1 MTESD
6 IQILV
11 GDFENQYNVGD
22 FEEQCIVCHEIN
34 SNDNK
39 LCSLIDLIKYK
50 KCSCDP
56 LVHKACLEQ
65 WLFHKQRCLICNEP
79 VEKKKLNVD
88 GALRLTIVGNY
99 CNIVCCIGIFMVL
112 ISVAIIVYEC
122 SVFI

>member
-11 GDFENQYNVGD
+11 GDFENQYNY
-22 FEEQCIVCHEIN
+22 ENQCIVCHETN

-39 LCSLIDLIKYK
+39 LCSLVDLVKYK

-79 VEKKKLNVD
+79 VEKKSLDV
-88 GALRLTIVGNY
+88 GTRLRLTIRENY
-99 CNIVCCIGIFMVL
+99 CIIFGCVGIF
-112 ISVAIIVYEC
+112 ISLLLFAMFIMYEYREF
-122 SVFI
+122 S